1 MQKLPFF
8 KNFLGN
14 YGLKKKLPKQEF
26 WRLKLTIFFQDIR
39 RLCMPKKK
47 KIKIMSAKANT
58 GQILKISSKQKLDF
72 ASTL

>member
-1 MQKLPFF
+1 MQKLPFL
-8 KNFLGN
+8 KIFLGN
-14 YGLKKKLPKQEF
+14 YGLKKIAKARVLA
-26 WRLKLTIFFQDIR
+26 LKVDNFLSGYSAA
-39 RLCMPKKK
+39 LHAKKE